1 MERRF
6 DGAVRARQG
15 EGVSATPAPDRLIL
29 AVLFRL
35 TSVFALTT
43 MGALIKLAELRG
55 ARLAELL
62 FFRQAFALPVVVAAT
77 MAGPGLATLRTT
89 RLPAHVLRTTV
100 GLSSMSLMFSAL
112 IMLPLA
118 EATTLQFTVPIFATI
133 LGAVVL
139 REATGWHRWG
149 AVIVG
154 FFGVVIVAQ
163 PGSGHIPLLGAATGL
178 TAALLSATVSILIRH
193 IGKTERPT
201 TTVFYFSLLSL
212 VPLAPLFVMSV
223 GPHDGWTWA
232 LLVVIGLTGGVG
244 QIAMTSSLSHAP
256 VAVVVPM
263 DYSGLIWA
271 TLYGWVL
278 FSVLPTSMTWVGA
291 PIIIASGLYIVL
303 REHRLRLANILA
315 ATSAEA

>member
-1 MERRF
+1 
-6 DGAVRARQG
+6 
-15 EGVSATPAPDRLIL
+15 
-29 AVLFRL
+29 
-35 TSVFALTT
+35 
-43 MGALIKLAELRG
+43 
-55 ARLAELL
+55 
-62 FFRQAFALPVVVAAT
+62 
-77 MAGPGLATLRTT
+77 
-89 RLPAHVLRTTV
+89 V
-100 GLSSMSLMFSAL
+100 GLLSMSLMFSAL

-154 FFGVVIVAQ
+154 FIGVVIVAQ
-163 PGSGHIPLLGAATGL
+163 PGSGHIPVLGAATGL

-223 GPHDGWTWA
+223 SAHDGWTWA
-232 LLVVIGLTGGVG
+232 LLMVIGLTGGIG

-271 TLYGWVL
+271 TLYGWLL

-303 REHRLRLANILA
+303 REHRLRLSNILA